1 MGASKP
7 FVAVKWATTIYG
19 SIKTSCGGEVSD
31 YYCIY
36 GSIKT
41 SCGGVVSDY
50 YIFMAASKPVVAV
63 KWMTTIYDIIWTSCG
78 GDVND

>member
-1 MGASKP
+1 MAASKP
-7 FVAVKWATTIYG
+7 FVAVKWATT
-19 SIKTSCGGEVSD
+19 
-31 YYCIY
+31 IY

-63 KWMTTIYDIIWTSCG
+63 KWMTTIYGVIWTSCG
-78 GDVND
+78 GEVND